1 MRNSPFTLLELVA
14 AIAII
19 ALATGLAVST
29 LRPESPMQKLDR
41 AGLQFEEF
49 CMRVRFQALENGADR
64 IIAFQPEE
72 KRFFMRI
79 PEGFEPEADPLN
91 NDPDAPNPEPE
102 KEPVAQEWVLPEQF
116 QLGEGLFE
124 EADLD
129 EEGTVELF
137 RFFPDG
143 GASGNRRFELHYRT
157 LKRIFEISPLTGR
170 LTVREGTEE
179 EE

>member
-1 MRNSPFTLLELVA
+1 
-14 AIAII
+14 
-19 ALATGLAVST
+19 
-29 LRPESPMQKLDR
+29 
-41 AGLQFEEF
+41 
-49 CMRVRFQALENGADR
+49 
-64 IIAFQPEE
+64 
-72 KRFFMRI
+72 MRI
-79 PEGFEPEADPLN
+79 PEGFEPEADSLN
-91 NDPDAPNPEPE
+91 NNPDAPNPEPE
-102 KEPVAQEWVLPEQF
+102 KEPVPQEWVLPEQF

>member
-1 MRNSPFTLLELVA
+1 MRKCGFTLLELVA

-29 LRPESPMQKLDR
+29 LRTESPVQKLAR

-64 IIAFQPEE
+64 IVAFHPEE

-79 PEGFEPEADPLN
+79 PAGFEPETDPAEETGET
-91 NDPDAPNPEPE
+91 DSRE
-102 KEPVAQEWVLPEQF
+102 KRVVQEWILPEQF
-116 QLGEGLFE
+116 ELGEGLFE
-124 EADLD
+124 ETDLD

-170 LTVREGTEE
+170 LTARDETEE
-179 EE
+179 AL